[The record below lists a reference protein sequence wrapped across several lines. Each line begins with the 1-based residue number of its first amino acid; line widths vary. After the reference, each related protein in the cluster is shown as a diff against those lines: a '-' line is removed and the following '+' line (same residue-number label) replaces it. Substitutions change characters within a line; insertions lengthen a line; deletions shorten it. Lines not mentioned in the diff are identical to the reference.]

1 MKMKAILLAAL
12 AFQIAVSSG
21 GEKQGPEI
29 VVYLRPEMSQ
39 FWSTATNS
47 TVALP
52 IDFPD
57 GVESATLE
65 VSGSEYFRSY
75 QITSPEDC
83 ILQLPEPDSLR
94 TENVYDLKL
103 TCSDGTVRTARLGCV
118 MSYSSGACAK
128 AACILSSESSKW
140 NKIKH
145 RSVIQIPYGMTSF
158 AYQVNGGDVV
168 EVDTGS
174 GKAASW
180 HALGPVKS
188 GDQISLESTMDDAVY
203 DAFLL
208 GKGEGLLL
216 HLR

>member
-1 MKMKAILLAAL
+1 MKMKAISLAAL

-75 QITSPEDC
+75 QITSPEG
-83 ILQLPEPDSLR
+83 L
-94 TENVYDLKL
+94 
-103 TCSDGTVRTARLGCV
+103 A
-118 MSYSSGACAK
+118 
-128 AACILSSESSKW
+128 
-140 NKIKH
+140 
-145 RSVIQIPYGMTSF
+145 SV
-158 AYQVNGGDVV
+158 
-168 EVDTGS
+168 
-174 GKAASW
+174 
-180 HALGPVKS
+180 
-188 GDQISLESTMDDAVY
+188 
-203 DAFLL
+203 
-208 GKGEGLLL
+208 
-216 HLR
+216 